1 MLNSVVLV
9 ALELSE
15 ILPPLH
21 DSHTKLVSCR
31 NNLSQTVPD
40 FVHMYL
46 FIYFY
51 FQITDPEASKFTTQ
65 TLIEL
70 FK

>member
-1 MLNSVVLV
+1 
-9 ALELSE
+9 
-15 ILPPLH
+15 
-21 DSHTKLVSCR
+21 
-31 NNLSQTVPD
+31 
-40 FVHMYL
+40 MYL